1 MIRTYITESEVAEFI
16 IKMERLEGDIPADS
30 FLGRL
35 AIAMR
40 ASNLAG
46 IGIEIA
52 VVKDKK

>member
-35 AIAMR
+35 SDCH
-40 ASNLAG
+40 ASVEPCRHWNRDSCSEG
-46 IGIEIA
+46 
-52 VVKDKK
+52 